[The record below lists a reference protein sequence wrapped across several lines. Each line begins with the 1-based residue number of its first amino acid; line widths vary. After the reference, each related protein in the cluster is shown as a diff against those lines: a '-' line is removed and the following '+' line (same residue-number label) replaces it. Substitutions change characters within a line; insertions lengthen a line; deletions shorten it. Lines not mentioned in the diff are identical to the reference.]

1 MPRST
6 DWTRNETL
14 AAFHIYLQLPFG
26 QLHRNQ
32 PRIVQLSQWIGRTAS
47 AVAMKLVN
55 LASLDPQIVA
65 SGRRGM
71 GNASKLDK
79 APSAT
84 NQLSYRFTPI
94 CASKIEANTPNET
107 STSFHLPFPESVGT
121 CTSTSLRGT
130 TARLGLARLER
141 SHK

>member
-55 LASLDPQIVA
+55 LASLDPQIRA

-71 GNASKLDK
+71 GTGTRLAGRRRRP
-79 APSAT
+79 AP
-84 NQLSYRFTPI
+84 
-94 CASKIEANTPNET
+94 CAGRRRP
-107 STSFHLPFPESVGT
+107 P
-121 CTSTSLRGT
+121 
-130 TARLGLARLER
+130 TARAA
-141 SHK
+141 